1 MMITKNVI
9 EERKKTLETDIETV
23 RGRLVELDSQ
33 RNENTALLQAL
44 QGAVQQCNDF
54 LKRIDDES
62 SDVGDGEEPNA
73 DSSIPQ

>member
-1 MMITKNVI
+1 MITKEVI

-23 RGRLVELDSQ
+23 RGRLVELDNQ
-33 RNENTALLQAL
+33 KNENTALLQAL
-44 QGAVQQCNDF
+44 QGAIQQCNDF

>member
-1 MMITKNVI
+1 MITKKVI

-33 RNENTALLQAL
+33 RNENSALLQAL

-62 SDVGDGEEPNA
+62 SDVGDGEETNA

>member
-1 MMITKNVI
+1 MITKNVI

-62 SDVGDGEEPNA
+62 SDVGDGDSNA
-73 DSSIPQ
+73 DSSIPSND

>member
-1 MMITKNVI
+1 MITKEVI
-9 EERKKTLETDIETV
+9 EERKKTLETDIETL

-33 RNENTALLQAL
+33 KNENTALLQAL

-62 SDVGDGEEPNA
+62 SDVGDGKEA
-73 DSSIPQ
+73 IDFGKT

>member
-1 MMITKNVI
+1 MITKKVI

-33 RNENTALLQAL
+33 KNENTALLQAL

-62 SDVGDGEEPNA
+62 SDVGDGEETNA

>member
-1 MMITKNVI
+1 MITKNVI

-33 RNENTALLQAL
+33 KNENTALLQAL

-62 SDVGDGEEPNA
+62 SDVGDGKEA
-73 DSSIPQ
+73 IDFGKT

>member
-62 SDVGDGEEPNA
+62 SDVGDGEETNA

>member
-1 MMITKNVI
+1 MITKEVI

-33 RNENTALLQAL
+33 KNENTALLQAL

>member
-1 MMITKNVI
+1 MITKNVI
-9 EERKKTLETDIETV
+9 EERTKTLETDIETV

-62 SDVGDGEEPNA
+62 SDVGDGEETNA

>member
-1 MMITKNVI
+1 MITKKVI

-33 RNENTALLQAL
+33 KNENTALLQAL

-54 LKRIDDES
+54 LKRINDES
-62 SDVGDGEEPNA
+62 SDVGDGKEA
-73 DSSIPQ
+73 IDFGKT

>member
-1 MMITKNVI
+1 MITKEVI

>member
-1 MMITKNVI
+1 MITKKVI

-23 RGRLVELDSQ
+23 RGRLVELDNQ
-33 RNENTALLQAL
+33 KNENTALLQAL
-44 QGAVQQCNDF
+44 QGAIQQCNDF

-62 SDVGDGEEPNA
+62 SDVGDGEETNA

>member
-1 MMITKNVI
+1 MITKEVI

-23 RGRLVELDSQ
+23 RGRLVELDNQ
-33 RNENTALLQAL
+33 KNENTALLQAL

-62 SDVGDGEEPNA
+62 SDVENNE
-73 DSSIPQ
+73 S

>member
-1 MMITKNVI
+1 MITKKVI

-33 RNENTALLQAL
+33 KNENTALLQAL
-44 QGAVQQCNDF
+44 QGAIQQCNDF

-62 SDVGDGEEPNA
+62 SDVGDGEEIINFGKT
-73 DSSIPQ
+73 

>member
-1 MMITKNVI
+1 MITKNVI

-62 SDVGDGEEPNA
+62 SDVGDGEETNA